1 MQFDEETTM
10 EEESY
15 RTFWEQAAATA
26 QGAAAAVDGSVDEET
41 LQVTGRWT
49 ARQVAHALL
58 LQQSDRVLELGCGV
72 ARVGR
77 ELAPLCERWR
87 GVDISENMLKLA
99 RTRTAHLTNVEF
111 HRLARTSL
119 AIFPDSVFD
128 KAYAVAV
135 FIHLDKED
143 VFLYLRE
150 LARVLR
156 PGGGLYF
163 DTWNLAHKV
172 GWKRWLMEVE
182 HWAGSD
188 QSRRKNAARNQ
199 FCVPEEVRLYVYKAG
214 LEELFCLADS
224 PWIQVIAA
232 KPGEGVD
239 LGVLREQVRENL
251 AKVVFTPLWSWL
263 FGGLLEV
270 LAGDKKPADFWRTLS
285 DLATA
290 PEAQPYRQYFLA
302 LWKARQKEWGAVPQ
316 AVLQTIPQAVPRAIP

>member
-1 MQFDEETTM
+1 MQ
-10 EEESY
+10 EESY
-15 RTFWEQAAATA
+15 RAFWEQAAVTP
-26 QGAAAAVDGSVDEET
+26 QGAMAAVDGSVDEET

-58 LQQSDRVLELGCGV
+58 LQRSDRVLELGCGV

-77 ELAPLCERWR
+77 ELAPLCGRWH
-87 GVDISENMLKLA
+87 GVDISENMLKIA
-99 RTRTAHLTNVEF
+99 RMRTAHLTNVEF
-111 HRLARTSL
+111 HRLSRTSL
-119 AIFPDSVFD
+119 TMFPDNVFD

-156 PGGGLYF
+156 PGGILYF
-163 DTWNLAHKV
+163 DAWNLAHEV

-188 QSRRKNAARNQ
+188 QRHKDVARNQ
-199 FCVPEEVRLYVYKAG
+199 FCVPEEVRLYVRKAG

-224 PWIQVIAA
+224 PWIQMMAA
-232 KPGEGVD
+232 RPGEGMD

-251 AKVVFTPLWSWL
+251 AEVVFTPLWSQL
-263 FGGLLEV
+263 FGSFLEV
-270 LAGDKKPADFWRTLS
+270 LADQKRPGDFWRELS
-285 DLATA
+285 DLGAA
-290 PEAQPYRQYFLA
+290 REAGPYRQYFLA
-302 LWKARQKEWGAVPQ
+302 LWKTRQKEWGA
-316 AVLQTIPQAVPRAIP
+316 IPQG